1 MKTSVKIALLFAL
14 PTLTMTLSAWNA
26 PNRSANVSHAYSH
39 VLSVLNVEDYIYI
52 NDPDYGYDE
61 DDLVIQF
68 EDYIKE
74 NYPQYSDVKVVYD
87 TTDTPET
94 MYNKLKTGKSQYDII
109 CPSDYMIQKM
119 LSEDMLEKID
129 REKVPNYVDYASPT
143 ISQYIDSIEAANGEI
158 VGDYTVGYMWG
169 TLGILF
175 NPTYQLINNR
185 GMEPEDV
192 IDAMQSWSALWN
204 KTFNG
209 VTSIKDSVR
218 DTLCVV
224 TLNHFDEELTALRGQ
239 YVEGEI
245 TAEEYKNQLDT
256 YFNIFSSKK
265 WDDELQ
271 TLRNELYQEMLTL
284 KSNIFGLEV
293 DNGKLDIV
301 TGKIGVNLAWS
312 GDAVYAMSLAADPD
326 ETNGNPFD
334 LYYSVP
340 ENGSNIWF
348 DGWVMPKNRNRNP
361 DQTELAHLFL
371 DFLSNPEIAAK
382 NMDYTGYTSFIG
394 GNDIRDLVRDWY
406 DIRTDEIYYDVYDEN
421 DELLYEGAS
430 VYYLDTNENE
440 YVEVGYNDF
449 LKESHDSS
457 LDEMLL
463 FADISEEEEPD
474 YQPVYLLDENDELT
488 DIQKTYGDLTIVN
501 DDSELQE
508 VSLEYFFKDTL
519 EAEEGEEIEES
530 DYLFYSDSYYVGD
543 EDNISVG
550 GDFFCQY
557 PDEETINRCCIMK
570 DFGDNNAKIIQ
581 LWEDFKVGELPNWAI
596 IILSIEVGAMVA
608 VAIYLFA
615 RKRIAKALRT
625 QRKQIKQD

>member
-1 MKTSVKIALLFAL
+1 MKTSIKISLLFSL
-14 PTLTMTLSAWNA
+14 PVLMMTLSAWNA
-26 PNRSANVSHAYSH
+26 PKKSHSAIAAYSH
-39 VLSVLNVEDYIYI
+39 VLNILNVEDYIYI
-52 NDPDYGYDE
+52 NDSDHGYDE
-61 DDLVIQF
+61 ADLVDQF
-68 EDYIKE
+68 EDYIRE
-74 NYPQYSDVKVVYD
+74 NYPEYTDVKVVYD

-129 REKVPNYVDYASPT
+129 RTKVPNYEDYASPT
-143 ISQYIDSIEAANGEI
+143 ITNYIDSIQAANGEL
-158 VGDYTVGYMWG
+158 VGEYTVGYMWG

-175 NPTYQLINNR
+175 NPTYSLINNR

-204 KTFNG
+204 KTFDG

-224 TLNHFDEELTALRGQ
+224 TLNHFDEELTTLRGQ
-239 YVEGEI
+239 YLEGEI
-245 TAEEYKNQLDT
+245 TAEEYKSQLDG
-256 YFNIFSSKK
+256 YFNIFSSKA
-265 WDDELQ
+265 WDNELQ
-271 TLRNELYQEMLTL
+271 TLRNELYQEMLEL

-312 GDAVYAMSLAADPD
+312 GDAVYAMSLAADPN

-361 DQTELAHLFL
+361 DQVELAHLFL
-371 DFLSNPEIAAK
+371 DYISNPEIAAK

-406 DIRTDEIYYDVYDEN
+406 DIRTEEIYEDE
-421 DELLYEGAS
+421 EYQ
-430 VYYLDTNENE
+430 VYYFDTNSNE

-449 LKESHDSS
+449 LNEYHDSS
-457 LDEMLL
+457 MDEMLL
-463 FADISEEEEPD
+463 FSDQGDEETPD
-474 YQPVYLLDENDELT
+474 YQPVYLLDEDDEPT
-488 DIQKTYGDLTIVN
+488 EIQKTYGDLTIVN
-501 DDSELQE
+501 ADDSELQE
-508 VSLEYFFKDTL
+508 VSLKYFFKDTL
-519 EAEEGEEIEES
+519 EAEEGESISEF
-530 DYLFYSDSYYVGD
+530 DYLFYSDSYYVG
-543 EDNISVG
+543 EEENISVG
-550 GDFFCQY
+550 ADFFCQY

-570 DFGDNNAKIIQ
+570 DFGVNNAKIIQ

-596 IILSIEVGAMVA
+596 IILIIEVASMAA
-608 VAIYLFA
+608 VGIYLFA
-615 RKRIAKALRT
+615 RKRITKALRN
-625 QRKQIKQD
+625 QRKQKTQNN